1 MRKLAFFLALLLTLS
16 ITSAQAIVV
25 SRVTTFQPH
34 TKAEADQVNAEFDNI
49 LNAINGNLETDNFL
63 PGSVA
68 TSSLATGA
76 VTSDKIA
83 DHTITVDDIATNT
96 GAYIYNRRVGCF
108 LNGDQG
114 TSAGIHGFQVLTP
127 CEVVIDGT
135 RAALAATATVS
146 MLDNQDGGGIGVAT
160 WHYVYIKA
168 NGGTPTFTV
177 SLTKPD
183 LSTAKKIGDST
194 SRYIGSVRSGDATTA
209 VVFFKTT
216 GNGNEYE
223 LLNTITVGYNP
234 TENNLTTSDADVH
247 IVDAPFTAY
256 ELLWQGV
263 LQGSASGQC
272 DLTVYPGWGATYPIY
287 STEFLLTPVIR
298 SRIFNRLLIS
308 TSYEASNNCTSA
320 KVRPL
325 GFVDAAWLYR

>member
-1 MRKLAFFLALLLTLS
+1 MRKLALFLALALTLH

-49 LNAINGNLETDNFL
+49 LDAINGNLETDNFL

-96 GAYIYNRRVGCF
+96 GSYVGDSRRGCF
-108 LNGDQG
+108 LNGNQG

-127 CEVVIDGT
+127 CEVSVNGV
-135 RAALAATATVS
+135 RAVLEATATVS
-146 MLDNQDGGGIGVAT
+146 TLYNMDTGSASTAT

-168 NGGTPTFTV
+168 NGGLPTFNV

-183 LSTAKKIGDST
+183 LSTGKKIGDTASK
-194 SRYIGSVRSGDATTA
+194 YIGSVRTGTATTA

-223 LLNTITVGYNP
+223 LLNTITVGYAP
-234 TENNLTTSDADVH
+234 TENILSTDSTNVH

-272 DLTVYPGWGATYPIY
+272 DLIVYPGYFHTYSIY
-287 STEFLLTPVIR
+287 STQFYLTPVIR
-298 SRIFNRLLIS
+298 SWIINRLLLTTAYS
-308 TSYEASNNCTSA
+308 TSNNCLTA